1 MSVDTQGGETMG
13 FTEWW
18 ATMKSCFREVD
29 EYDAERI
36 WYASMQE
43 EQNRCAKLAEN
54 YSAALADEIRRG

>member
-1 MSVDTQGGETMG
+1 MG